1 MPKLITALKKACSW
15 TTLRRL
21 SVLFLV
27 LTMHISKSFFGG
39 LMILLAVLSPTDAAL
54 HHTATPLPTASVA
67 CPIPNHST
75 TKICFS
81 LVSGTYMTLG
91 IALPPAHS
99 ELRDE
104 MMIYSSFPLPYGYVG
119 AVPGVFQ
126 EDAYSRRSSS
136 APPLYGLTWWIDG
149 KNRREE
155 TTKTPTANLIVQS
168 SIRKPDAN
176 GADAFLPLALA
187 TIKTS
192 PVVSGNTTHA
202 VHIFRC
208 QRCPNLT
215 DYFAD
220 ARGPVVNMSMIY
232 SRSAP
237 QVVSGRGMGGL
248 AVLPLTDSETE
259 TYQVVVKEARFENYE
274 EMLKAARLM

>member
-1 MPKLITALKKACSW
+1 MDISGRCLN
-15 TTLRRL
+15 L
-21 SVLFLV
+21 SLPSK
-27 LTMHISKSFFGG
+27 SKSFFGG
-39 LMILLAVLSPTDAAL
+39 LIILLAVLSPTDAAL
-54 HHTATPLPTASVA
+54 HHAATPLPTASVA

-91 IALPPAHS
+91 FALPPAHS
-99 ELRDE
+99 EFHDE
-104 MMIYSSFPLPYGYVG
+104 MMIFSSFPLPYGYVG

-126 EDAYSRRSSS
+126 QDPYGGYSRRSSS

-155 TTKTPTANLIVQS
+155 TTKTLTGNLIVQS

-208 QRCPNLT
+208 QRCTTLT
-215 DYFAD
+215 DYFGG

-248 AVLPLTDSETE
+248 AVLPLADSETE
-259 TYQVVVKEARFENYE
+259 TYQVVIKEARFEDYE